1 MSTTVVVTGSKSGI
15 GKGLLAS
22 YASRSNH
29 IVVAAIR
36 DGLDSEA
43 GKALLSLPVG
53 SGSKIIVKKYDA
65 SSTSAATGLVE
76 ELESK
81 DGLTK
86 LDIVVA
92 NAGILKTMENVAGT
106 SAEDFTEHFNI
117 NALSPILLYQ
127 ATAALLNKSKQT
139 PKFLVVSTRL
149 ASIGLQSSL
158 PLPLAAYNV
167 SKAAVNL
174 AVARIHADEPKIV
187 ALPVH
192 PGFVAT
198 NMGNRAV
205 AKLGIDPNSDQ
216 NPAIS
221 VDESVAGMLKVFDNA
236 TKENESGKFIG
247 YDGEED
253 TVVGC

>member
-22 YASRSNH
+22 YASRPNH

-53 SGSKIIVKKYDA
+53 SGSKILVKKYDA

-76 ELESK
+76 ELEAK
-81 DGLTK
+81 DGVTTFE
-86 LDIVVA
+86 IVVA
-92 NAGILKTMENVAGT
+92 NAGVLKTFENVAGT

-117 NALSPILLYQ
+117 NTLSPILLYQ

-139 PKFLVVSTRL
+139 PKFFVISSSL
-149 ASIGLQSSL
+149 ASIGSQSSI
-158 PLPLAAYNV
+158 PLSPAAYNV

-174 AVARIHADEPKIV
+174 AVARIHANEPKIV
-187 ALPVH
+187 ALPIH

-198 NMGNRAV
+198 NIGNRAV
-205 AKLGIDPNSDQ
+205 AKLGIDPNSDR

-236 TKENESGKFIG
+236 TKENGSGKFLG
-247 YDGEED
+247 YDGEEMPW
-253 TVVGC
+253 